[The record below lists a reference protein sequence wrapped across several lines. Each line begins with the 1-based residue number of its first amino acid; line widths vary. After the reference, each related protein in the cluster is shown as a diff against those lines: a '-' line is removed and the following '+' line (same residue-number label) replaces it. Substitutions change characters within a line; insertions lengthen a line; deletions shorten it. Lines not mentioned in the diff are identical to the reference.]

1 MLHELLTFVLATLVL
16 AVIRV
21 AWVLS
26 RRRGTASTRSGS
38 RPVRVMAVLGSGG
51 HTKEMFGLLRAL
63 NTKNYRPFTFVVANT
78 DDKSQHKLAEFRKD
92 MGLSEEQTPVQLV
105 TRNREVGGSF
115 AAAVPKTIAGFVCS
129 IWQVFKERPDLVLC
143 NGPGTCLPTILAAF
157 VIKVLGLK
165 DVRIIFAESWC
176 RTSTLSLTGKIVYPI
191 VDRFIVQWPELIDKY
206 PRAEHVGWLF

>member
-38 RPVRVMAVLGSGG
+38 RPVRVMAVLGSGPSSRCRIHPVKRTAAGG

-92 MGLSEEQTPVQLV
+92 MVSA
-105 TRNREVGGSF
+105 R
-115 AAAVPKTIAGFVCS
+115 
-129 IWQVFKERPDLVLC
+129 
-143 NGPGTCLPTILAAF
+143 
-157 VIKVLGLK
+157 
-165 DVRIIFAESWC
+165 
-176 RTSTLSLTGKIVYPI
+176 
-191 VDRFIVQWPELIDKY
+191 
-206 PRAEHVGWLF
+206 